1 MNINFLSSTTKQGR
15 YVSKIIHFTGGYKK
29 TIHDID
35 THSIEEGE
43 FVKFK
48 CQDGRMI
55 LINKQNVLMVEV
67 FKEEVNND

>member
-1 MNINFLSSTTKQGR
+1 MKANLLSSVTKEGK
-15 YVSKIIHFTGGYKK
+15 YVTQIIHFTGGYKK

-48 CQDGRMI
+48 AKDGRMI

-67 FKEEVNND
+67 FTK